1 MLYYLVRPIARWSL
15 RTYLGRIRV
24 TGLEHIP
31 AGKPVILAANHPT
44 TFIEPCLLACYQP
57 RPLWFLA
64 RGGLFGNPVMDR
76 VLAGLNI
83 LPIYRMRDGGFGKL
97 KNNFDT
103 FSACYRALYRRRALM
118 ILAEGRCVHEKRLRP
133 LVKGS
138 GRIALGT
145 LAAHPDLEE
154 VYIVPVA
161 VNFTYA
167 ERFGSDV
174 GIACLPPVLAST
186 YRAEF
191 TSNPNGAIA
200 ELTDD
205 LAAALRRGVIHVAD
219 PADDRLVEHGL
230 QCLRADW
237 GEELPLEQQLAAEYR
252 YVEWINGLPAAGKER
267 MNHAADAYFARLAQL
282 RIGPA
287 DLAAA
292 KLREPQAKSYAL
304 GALAVLLLLPQL
316 PIIAVSQLIAGTL
329 YELEY
334 YNPVRWAAYTVG
346 LAVILLLLP
355 VILCLGWFG
364 IGAALV
370 VSIATAP
377 WSARRL
383 RETGRLWQR
392 HRAQLR
398 IAPELAEL
406 ERLRSAWQVEL
417 GETGRLQ
424 PNSSTPG

>member
-1 MLYYLVRPIARWSL
+1 MLYFLVRPIARWSL
-15 RTYLGRIRV
+15 RIYLGRIHV

-31 AGKPVILAANHPT
+31 AGRPVILAANHPT

-57 RPLWFLA
+57 RSLWFLA

-76 VLAGLNI
+76 ILAGLNI
-83 LPIYRMRDGGFGKL
+83 LPVYRLRDGGYGKL

-103 FSACYRALYRRRALM
+103 FAACYRALYRRRALM

-145 LAAHPDLEE
+145 LAEHPDLAE

-161 VNFTYA
+161 VNFTHA
-167 ERFGSDV
+167 DRLGSDV
-174 GIACLPPVLAST
+174 GIACLPPLLASPH
-186 YRAEF
+186 RAEF
-191 TSNPNGAIA
+191 STNPNGAIA
-200 ELTDD
+200 ALTDD
-205 LAAALRRGVIHVAD
+205 LAAALRRGVIHIAD

-230 QCLRADW
+230 QTLRAGW
-237 GEELPLEQQLAAEYR
+237 GTDLPLDRQLAAEYR
-252 YVEWINGLPAAGKER
+252 FVEWINGLPAAAKER

-287 DLAAA
+287 GPAAVGKEEPKA
-292 KLREPQAKSYAL
+292 KPYAL
-304 GALAVLLLLPQL
+304 TIAAVLLLLPQL
-316 PIIAVSQLIAGTL
+316 PILAIAQLTAGNL

-334 YNPVRWAAYTVG
+334 YNPVRWAAYTIG
-346 LAVILLLLP
+346 LAVLLLLLP
-355 VILCLGWFG
+355 VMLLIGWYT
-364 IGAALV
+364 AAAVLA
-370 VSIATAP
+370 VSIAAAP

-383 RETGRLWQR
+383 RETGRLWHR

-398 IAPELAEL
+398 IAPELADLKEL
-406 ERLRSAWQVEL
+406 RTAWQQQL
-417 GETGRLQ
+417 GATDWLQ
-424 PNSSTPG
+424 PSVNVLP